1 MRNSDQITYGL
12 IITIGVFAISA
23 FAGNILDLN
32 IAFIPNSF
40 VTHALMLLLS
50 IGMIYGFRREVNY
63 KISIP
68 KFKKITKP
76 ILLGLLAT
84 IVVNLF
90 IVAITGTMGDQ
101 ETHPVLLN
109 AHPFQVFLFIFIY
122 ASIAEEL
129 LFRGFLL
136 NILKP
141 LKAKGIDI
149 LKRRVSLP
157 VIISAVAFGLAHLIL
172 ITTGVGGL
180 FILRVVVF
188 ATVLGLIAGYYQEKY
203 DNNAFAILVH
213 MAGNLFGV
221 IGAIMMSVNSYL

>member
-23 FAGNILDLN
+23 FAGNILYLN

-40 VTHALMLLLS
+40 VTHTLMLLLS
-50 IGMIYGFRREVNY
+50 IGMIYSLKKQVNY

-68 KFKKITKP
+68 KFEKIVRP
-76 ILLGLLAT
+76 ILFGFLAT
-84 IVVNLF
+84 IIVNLF
-90 IVAITGTMGDQ
+90 MAAITGTMGDQ
-101 ETHPVLLN
+101 EAHPVLLN
-109 AHPFQVFLFIFIY
+109 THPFQVFLFIFIY

-141 LKAKGIDI
+141 LKAKGINI

-188 ATVLGLIAGYYQEKY
+188 TTVLGLIAGYYQEKY
-203 DNNAFAILVH
+203 DNNAYAIIVH
-213 MAGNLFGV
+213 MSGNLMGV
-221 IGAIMMSVNSYL
+221 IGSLLMSLN

>member
-1 MRNSDQITYGL
+1 
-12 IITIGVFAISA
+12 
-23 FAGNILDLN
+23 
-32 IAFIPNSF
+32 
-40 VTHALMLLLS
+40 MLLLS
-50 IGMIYGFRREVNY
+50 IGMIYSLKKQVNY

-68 KFKKITKP
+68 KFEKIVRP
-76 ILLGLLAT
+76 ILFGFLAT
-84 IVVNLF
+84 IIVNLF
-90 IVAITGTMGDQ
+90 MAAITGTMGDQ
-101 ETHPVLLN
+101 EAHPVLLN
-109 AHPFQVFLFIFIY
+109 THPFQVFLFIFIY

-141 LKAKGIDI
+141 LKAKGINI

-188 ATVLGLIAGYYQEKY
+188 TTVLGLIAGYYQEKY

-221 IGAIMMSVNSYL
+221 IGAIMMSVNS